1 MESVRNPPRTRTIGL
16 TQNIPNLSQISKVYK
31 QKAMFDKT
39 NEEGEEE
46 QLGLGGLLV

>member
-1 MESVRNPPRTRTIGL
+1 MF
-16 TQNIPNLSQISKVYK
+16 K
-31 QKAMFDKT
+31 QKTVAMFDKT